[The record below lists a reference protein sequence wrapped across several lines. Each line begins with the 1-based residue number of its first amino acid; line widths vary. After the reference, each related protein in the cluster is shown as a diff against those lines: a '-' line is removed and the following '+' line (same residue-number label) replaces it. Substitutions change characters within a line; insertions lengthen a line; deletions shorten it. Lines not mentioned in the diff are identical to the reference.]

1 MMSNPYR
8 LISFLALILFN
19 LAALSQQQPEDSQQQ
34 QPAESTSQTSQQSEQ
49 KEPKKDQ
56 QQPADNTTSQT
67 QQQSQENQTKK
78 TEQQPSEK
86 KSAEK
91 SKQAEENKTSQNP
104 QQPEGWEGFG
114 YIIHQSIEAGYRV
127 SDVSGSQQMYNTL
140 VNLPQGPR
148 LLEQSLSMQ
157 SPRHTG
163 FLFDNLF
170 MNSFGWGG
178 DPYNAFSARID
189 KSTWYDFRMTYRKDD
204 NNFDYNLL
212 ANPLN
217 PPTST
222 PSIPVLSSPHSF
234 SDRRRMSD
242 YDLTLMP
249 ESRITFRLG
258 YSRNNMTGPS
268 FSSVHEGTDALL
280 FQDWNTTLNS
290 YRFGADYKAGPHL
303 VISYDQFLDYYK
315 GDTLFQ
321 LAAFA
326 PALLPAQPGRVELGL
341 PIDTGN
347 KNPCAPV
354 SPATS
359 LIDSTGTLTNLG
371 CNGFFSYNRP
381 DHVRTSMPTERI
393 SLHGG
398 LSRIEFNAS
407 YAYSSADTT
416 APLNEFFDG
425 LISRSRTRQTLV
437 TGMGEATR
445 ISNVAD
451 LSATVHLTKQFRLV
465 DTWRYW
471 AYRIPE
477 TGNFVETDFNVPGSG
492 SCTPPACSL
501 LTPISATVPN
511 ATITMDQLSFNQNWW
526 RNQTDLVWDAS
537 KYYGARIGFRY
548 GHRTFHHFLSFT
560 PVDEDRVEVHEYT
573 PLFAFWAKPMH
584 SLRFNFDW
592 EHASNDD
599 TIVRIAPR
607 KEIRYRVQ
615 ANYTPR
621 PWFVLAGQ
629 VNLWDASNG
638 DFFTNYRAHNRNY
651 GITATFT
658 PRERFGFD
666 FAYNYTNYFQSSFIC
681 FNDSDTTLAT
691 VANAASCVANGF
703 NDSDN
708 PLLIDGR
715 YNNNT
720 HYGMGEITFKP
731 VPKLTTQFGYSIVS
745 VGGQAPQFNILQP
758 FGPLQYNYHQS
769 LANIAFDL
777 GHNVTAKAGWNY
789 YQYGEKSFVGP
800 TSSRYFHTNNETI
813 SLLWAF

>member
-1 MMSNPYR
+1 MNPYR
-8 LISFLALILFN
+8 LIPFLAFILLFS
-19 LAALSQQQPEDSQQQ
+19 LAAQAQSAENQQQ
-34 QPAESTSQTSQQSEQ
+34 QPADTNQTQQSSEDSQ
-49 KEPKKDQ
+49 AKKDQ
-56 QQPADNTTSQT
+56 QKPAEDSASQT
-67 QQQSQENQTKK
+67 QQQSPESQTNKN
-78 TEQQPSEK
+78 EQQPAEK
-86 KSAEK
+86 KSTEK
-91 SKQAEENKTSQNP
+91 SQEAKEDKTSQNP

-114 YIIHQSIEAGYRV
+114 YVVHQSFEAGYRF

-157 SPRHTG
+157 SPTHSG

-178 DPYNAFSARID
+178 DPYNAFSLRTD
-189 KSTWYDFRMTYRKDD
+189 KSTWYDFRVAYRKDD
-204 NNFDYNLL
+204 NNFDYNLF

-217 PPTST
+217 PPSST
-222 PSIPVLSSPHSF
+222 PSIPVASSPHSF

-249 ESRITFRLG
+249 QSEITFRLG

-280 FQDWNTTLNS
+280 FQEWNTTLNS
-290 YRFGADYKAGPHL
+290 YRFGVDFKLWPHL

-315 GDTLFQ
+315 GDTLWQ
-321 LAAFA
+321 LASFA
-326 PALLPAQPGRVELGL
+326 PALLPGQPGQVELGL

-354 SPATS
+354 APATS
-359 LIDSTGTLTNLG
+359 LIDSTGTLTNLA

-393 SLHGG
+393 TLHSDF
-398 LSRIEFNAS
+398 LPRVELNAS

-416 APLNEFFDG
+416 APLNEFFSG

-451 LSATVHLTKQFRLV
+451 FTATVHLTKQFRLV
-465 DTWRYW
+465 DTLRYW

-492 SCTPPACSL
+492 SCTPPTCSL
-501 LTPISATVPN
+501 LTPISATVPT
-511 ATITMDQLSFNQNWW
+511 ATTTMDQLSFNQNWW

-548 GHRTFHHFLSFT
+548 GNRTFDHFLSFT
-560 PVDEDRVEVHEYT
+560 PVDEDHIVIHEYT

-599 TIVRIAPR
+599 TIVRISPR
-607 KEIRYRVQ
+607 KEIRYRIQ
-615 ANYTPR
+615 ASYTPR
-621 PWFVLAGQ
+621 PWAVLAGQ

-638 DFFTNYRAHNRNY
+638 DFFTDYRAHNRNY

-666 FAYNYTNYFQSSFIC
+666 FAYNYTNYFQSAFIC
-681 FNDSDTTLAT
+681 FNDSDTTLTA
-691 VANAASCVANGF
+691 VANAGSCVANGF
-703 NDSDN
+703 NDSSN

-720 HYGMGEITFKP
+720 HYGMGEIMFKP
-731 VPKLTTQFGYSIVS
+731 VSKLTTQFGYSITS
-745 VGGQAPQFNILQP
+745 VGGQTPQLNILQP
-758 FGPLQYNYHQS
+758 LGPLQYNYHQP
-769 LANIAFDL
+769 LANIAMDL

-800 TSSRYFHTNNETI
+800 TLSRYFHTNNETL
-813 SLLWAF
+813 SLRWSF

>member
-8 LISFLALILFN
+8 LISFLALILLFN
-19 LAALSQQQPEDSQQQ
+19 LAALGQQRPEDNQQQ
-34 QPAESTSQTSQQSEQ
+34 QPAQSNTSQTSPQPQQ
-49 KEPKKDQ
+49 KEPEKDQ
-56 QQPADNTTSQT
+56 QQPA
-67 QQQSQENQTKK
+67 
-78 TEQQPSEK
+78 EK

-114 YIIHQSIEAGYRV
+114 YVIHQSIEAGYRV
-127 SDVSGSQQMYNTL
+127 SDVSGSQQMYSTL

-178 DPYNAFSARID
+178 DPYNAFNARID
-189 KSTWYDFRMTYRKDD
+189 KSTWYDFRVTYRKDD

-222 PSIPVLSSPHSF
+222 PSIPVISSPHSF

-249 ESRITFRLG
+249 QSKITFRLG

-290 YRFGADYKAGPHL
+290 YRFGADYKAGAHL

-398 LSRIEFNAS
+398 FSRIEFNAS

-451 LSATVHLTKQFRLV
+451 ISATVHLTKQFRLV

-621 PWFVLAGQ
+621 PWAVLAGQ

-666 FAYNYTNYFQSSFIC
+666 FAYNYTNYFQSAFIC
-681 FNDSDTTLAT
+681 FNDSDTTLPT

-720 HYGMGEITFKP
+720 HYGMGEIMFKP

-758 FGPLQYNYHQS
+758 FGPLQYNYHQP

-800 TSSRYFHTNNETI
+800 TLSRYFHTNNETI
-813 SLLWAF
+813 SLRWAF